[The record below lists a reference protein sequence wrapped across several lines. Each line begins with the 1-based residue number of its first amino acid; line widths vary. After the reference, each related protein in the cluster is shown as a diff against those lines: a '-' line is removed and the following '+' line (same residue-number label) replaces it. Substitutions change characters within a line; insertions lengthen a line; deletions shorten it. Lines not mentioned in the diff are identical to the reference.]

1 MHGITRGHIIRFIKK
16 KSYYA
21 GFLLICIVYNIYFLF
36 LLPDIK
42 LGYLEYLDVLA
53 AAGLLTC
60 FLFEFYRFVKEE
72 REDREQDAERSRQM
86 LEQELKEQFALNC
99 DLQDYIARWC
109 HEVKLPLAAALLI
122 VEELENGREKESL
135 REQLERISQLLAN
148 ALLGCKV
155 QSSLL
160 DLQIRPVS
168 LAECVRASIHNN
180 QFFLIRKHFEL
191 DIQTGEE
198 RVYTDKAWLTY
209 VLDQLVSNAVKYAG
223 ESPRLIIRS
232 EEALDGGFRLIVE
245 DKGAGIKENEIR
257 RVFDKG
263 FTGSNYHNGQYRS
276 TGMGLYMAKLIT
288 DRLGHGLAVESVY
301 GEYTRFV
308 ISFADNR
315 EYFFAE

>member
-1 MHGITRGHIIRFIKK
+1 MHGIIREYLIRYIKK

-21 GFLLICIVYNIYFLF
+21 GFLLICIVYNVYFIF
-36 LLPDIK
+36 LLPDVK
-42 LGYLEYLDVLA
+42 LHYLGYLNVLA
-53 AAGLLTC
+53 AAGLLAC
-60 FLFEFYRFVKEE
+60 FLFGFYRFWREE
-72 REDREQDAERSRQM
+72 RESGRQDAEKSRKIM
-86 LEQELKEQFALNC
+86 EEELRKQFALNC
-99 DLQDYIARWC
+99 DLQDYIAKWC

-122 VEELENGREKESL
+122 VEELENGREKENL
-135 REQLERISQLLAN
+135 REQLERINQLLAN

-155 QSSLL
+155 QSSLF
-160 DLQIRPVS
+160 DLQIHSVG
-168 LAECVRASIHNN
+168 LGECVRASIRNN

-232 EEALDGGFRLIVE
+232 GKTPDGGFRLTVE
-245 DKGAGIKENEIR
+245 DRGAGIREDEIR

-276 TGMGLYMAKLIT
+276 TGMGLYMAKQIT

-315 EYFFAE
+315 EHFFAG

>member
-1 MHGITRGHIIRFIKK
+1 MYGITRGHIGRFLKK

-21 GFLLICIVYNIYFLF
+21 GFLLICTVYNIYFIF
-36 LLPDIK
+36 LLPNVK
-42 LGYLEYLDVLA
+42 LHYLGYLDVLI
-53 AAGLLTC
+53 AAGLLAC
-60 FLFEFYRFVKEE
+60 FLFGFYRFWREE
-72 REDREQDAERSRQM
+72 REGREQDAERSRQM
-86 LEQELKEQFALNC
+86 MEEELRKQFALNC
-99 DLQDYIARWC
+99 DLQDYIAKWC
-109 HEVKLPLAAALLI
+109 HEAKLPLAAAMLV

-135 REQLERISQLLAN
+135 REQLERMNRLLAN

-155 QSSLL
+155 QSSLF
-160 DLQIRPVS
+160 DLQIRPVG

-198 RVYTDKAWLTY
+198 TVYTDKAWLTY

-223 ESPRLIIRS
+223 ESTRLAIKS
-232 EEALDGGFRLIVE
+232 EEIPGGGCRLIVE
-245 DKGAGIKENEIR
+245 DRGAGIKEDEIR

-288 DRLGHGLAVESVY
+288 DKLGHGLAVESVY

-315 EYFFAE
+315 EYFFAV